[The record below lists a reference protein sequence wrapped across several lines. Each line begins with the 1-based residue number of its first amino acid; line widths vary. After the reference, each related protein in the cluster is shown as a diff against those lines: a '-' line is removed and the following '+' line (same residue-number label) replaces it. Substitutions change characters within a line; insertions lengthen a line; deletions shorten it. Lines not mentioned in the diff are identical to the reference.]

1 MDTLYII
8 ISIVGRLDFDRTS
21 NDGYNPARKTAG
33 LAEHTFT
40 RGILSPDG
48 DWPRDFEEECLNK
61 RDEKK
66 KERDEREMSLSSEAE
81 RKKKEKK
88 ERKKT
93 ERGEI
98 AKAWKRGMETR
109 ARGNDRLKEA
119 MNRERGTRLT
129 SDDLLAVVKN

>member
-1 MDTLYII
+1 
-8 ISIVGRLDFDRTS
+8 
-21 NDGYNPARKTAG
+21 
-33 LAEHTFT
+33 
-40 RGILSPDG
+40 
-48 DWPRDFEEECLNK
+48 
-61 RDEKK
+61 
-66 KERDEREMSLSSEAE
+66 MSLSSEAE

-119 MNRERGTRLT
+119 MNRERGTRLA